1 MMIWVGLRL
10 RGTIRGETEI
20 GRRGWP
26 GSIQEAKEMLASKI
40 RNYLSLPK

>member
-1 MMIWVGLRL
+1 MSWVGFGL
-10 RGTIRGETEI
+10 RGTIEI

-40 RNYLSLPK
+40 RDNLSLPQ